1 MKGMMNGKIRELA
14 DQPEVMELIEYI
26 RKLEAENKLKDVQ
39 MEIKEEK
46 IRDLR
51 QLAANQDAEITE
63 LRRRNV
69 NISEV
74 LDDVLES
81 QDVCR
86 QALEKLRDAI
96 NGMDK

>member
-1 MKGMMNGKIRELA
+1 MPVETRMNAIQMMQRIVRNRDMIIREKKA
-14 DQPEVMELIEYI
+14 EIEEMQE
-26 RKLEAENKLKDVQ
+26 R
-39 MEIKEEK
+39 

-51 QLAANQDAEITE
+51 QLAANQNAEITE
-63 LRRRNV
+63 LKRRTV

-96 NGMDK
+96 NGLDK